1 MVLVKKTSDKNRI
14 ADKYRVH
21 FIYILLVIITFI
33 AFAPILSNGF
43 ISFDDDAY
51 IYHNSNI
58 TTGLTGKN
66 IGWAFTNIHANNY
79 HPLTSLSHMLDC
91 QLFKLNAGAHHSINL
106 LLHIANTLLLF
117 TILSR
122 MTKRAWASAFVAALF
137 AIHPL
142 HVESVA
148 WASERKDVLSTFFLM
163 LTLLAYAGYTER
175 PGAGRY
181 LLTLVLFVLGLL
193 SKQMLVTVP
202 FILLLLDYWPLERFK
217 KTKLSSL
224 ILSAGHLTVE
234 KIPFL
239 ILSAALG
246 IVTVIVQH
254 KMGLLKTFSNYPFQ
268 WRIENAIVSY
278 IIYIEKMFWP
288 VNLAIFYP
296 HPKGDITFWQVAGSL
311 LILLFITF
319 LAIWKIR
326 RRPYVAVGWLW
337 FLVTLVPVI
346 GIVQVGLQGWADRYT
361 YVPYIG
367 LFIII
372 AWVACDLPAGV
383 QYQKTIFSLSACI
396 ILLSLGAKTF
406 IQTLYWQNNI
416 MLYSHAAEVVEN
428 NWWAY
433 NFMGKALAS
442 EGEFGEAILQ
452 FEKSLKIYPQNITVN
467 YEMGKAF
474 LGAGDANDAIK
485 LYQQM
490 LDPLPDNPNEPVKV
504 DDNPVLKDLYVNAN
518 INLAIALSRQGNLKE
533 SARRFEEALRVA
545 PDAEAARKGL
555 EDLKKQTKDNS
566 LLP

>member
-1 MVLVKKTSDKNRI
+1 MYKTTN
-14 ADKYRVH
+14 KYH
-21 FIYILLVIITFI
+21 IHLIYILLTIVTFI
-33 AFAPILSNGF
+33 AFEPIMSNGF

-91 QLFKLNAGAHHSINL
+91 QFFKLDAGAHHSINL

-117 TILSR
+117 TVLSR

-137 AIHPL
+137 ALHPL

-163 LTLLAYAGYTER
+163 LTLLAYAGYVKR

-224 ILSAGHLTVE
+224 ILE

-239 ILSAALG
+239 VLSAALG
-246 IVTVIVQH
+246 IVTVIIQH

-326 RRPYVAVGWLW
+326 RWPYVAVGWLW

-367 LFIII
+367 LFII

-442 EGEFGEAILQ
+442 QDEFNEAIVL
-452 FEKSLKIYPQNITVN
+452 FEKSLAIYPQNITVN

-474 LGAGDANDAIK
+474 LGAGDANDAVK

-490 LDPLPDNPNEPVKV
+490 LGPLPDNPNEPVKV

-518 INLAIALSRQGNLKE
+518 INLAIGLSRQGNLKE

-555 EDLKKQTKDNS
+555 EDLKKQAKDNS

>member
-1 MVLVKKTSDKNRI
+1 MDKTTNNYHI
-14 ADKYRVH
+14 H
-21 FIYILLVIITFI
+21 LIYILLTVVTFI
-33 AFAPILSNGF
+33 AFAPILNNGF

-51 IYHNSNI
+51 IYHNKNI
-58 TTGLTGKN
+58 TTGLTFDN
-66 IGWAFTNIHANNY
+66 IVWAFTNIHANNY

-91 QLFKLNAGAHHSINL
+91 QLFKLNAGNHHSINL
-106 LLHIANTLLLF
+106 IFHIANTLLLF
-117 TILSR
+117 TVLSR
-122 MTKRAWASAFVAALF
+122 MTKRVWASAFVAALF

-148 WASERKDVLSTFFLM
+148 WASERKDVLSTFFWM
-163 LTLLAYAGYTER
+163 LTLLAYIGYTER
-175 PGAGRY
+175 PAVGRY
-181 LLTLVLFVLGLL
+181 LLTLGLFVLGLL

-217 KTKLSSL
+217 KTKLSGL
-224 ILSAGHLTVE
+224 ILE

-239 ILSAALG
+239 VLSAGLG
-246 IVTVIVQH
+246 FVTVIVQQR
-254 KMGLLKTFSNYPFQ
+254 MGLLKTFSNYPLQ
-268 WRIENAIVSY
+268 WRIKNAIVSY

-296 HPKGDITFWQVAGSL
+296 HPKGDISFWQIAAALFVLS
-311 LILLFITF
+311 FITF

-361 YVPYIG
+361 YIPYVG

-372 AWVACDLPAGV
+372 AWGACDLPAGV

-416 MLYSHAAEVVEN
+416 MLYGHAAKAVEN

-433 NFMGKALAS
+433 SFMGKALAS
-442 EGEFGEAILQ
+442 QGEFNEAILQ
-452 FEKSLKIYPQNITVN
+452 FEKSLKIYPENITVN

-474 LGAGDANDAIK
+474 LGAGDANDAVK

-490 LDPLPDNPNEPVKV
+490 LGPLPDNPNEPVKV
-504 DDNPVLKDLYVNAN
+504 DDNPVLKEMYVNAN
-518 INLAIALSRQGNLKE
+518 INLAIGLARQGNLKE

>member
-1 MVLVKKTSDKNRI
+1 
-14 ADKYRVH
+14 
-21 FIYILLVIITFI
+21 
-33 AFAPILSNGF
+33 
-43 ISFDDDAY
+43 
-51 IYHNSNI
+51 
-58 TTGLTGKN
+58 
-66 IGWAFTNIHANNY
+66 
-79 HPLTSLSHMLDC
+79 
-91 QLFKLNAGAHHSINL
+91 
-106 LLHIANTLLLF
+106 
-117 TILSR
+117 
-122 MTKRAWASAFVAALF
+122 
-137 AIHPL
+137 
-142 HVESVA
+142 
-148 WASERKDVLSTFFLM
+148 
-163 LTLLAYAGYTER
+163 
-175 PGAGRY
+175 
-181 LLTLVLFVLGLL
+181 
-193 SKQMLVTVP
+193 
-202 FILLLLDYWPLERFK
+202 
-217 KTKLSSL
+217 
-224 ILSAGHLTVE
+224 
-234 KIPFL
+234 
-239 ILSAALG
+239 
-246 IVTVIVQH
+246 
-254 KMGLLKTFSNYPFQ
+254 
-268 WRIENAIVSY
+268 
-278 IIYIEKMFWP
+278 MFWP

-326 RRPYVAVGWLW
+326 RWPYVAVGWLW

-367 LFIII
+367 LFII

-442 EGEFGEAILQ
+442 QDEFNEAIVL
-452 FEKSLKIYPQNITVN
+452 FEKSLAIYPQNITVN

-474 LGAGDANDAIK
+474 LGAGDANDAVK

-490 LDPLPDNPNEPVKV
+490 LGPLPDNPNEPVKV

-518 INLAIALSRQGNLKE
+518 INLAIGLSRQGNLKE

-555 EDLKKQTKDNS
+555 EDLKKQAKDNS

>member
-1 MVLVKKTSDKNRI
+1 MDKTTN
-14 ADKYRVH
+14 KYRVH
-21 FIYILLVIITFI
+21 FIYILLVIITFT

-51 IYHNSNI
+51 IYHNKNI
-58 TTGLTGKN
+58 TTGLTFEN
-66 IGWAFTNIHANNY
+66 IVWAFTNIHANNY

-91 QLFKLNAGAHHSINL
+91 QFFKLDAGNHHSINL
-106 LLHIANTLLLF
+106 IFHIANTLLLF
-117 TILSR
+117 TVLSR
-122 MTKRAWASAFVAALF
+122 MTKRVWASAFVAALF

-163 LTLLAYAGYTER
+163 LALWAYTGYTER

-193 SKQMLVTVP
+193 SKQMLVTLP
-202 FILLLLDYWPLERFK
+202 FVLLLLDYWPLERFK
-217 KTKLSSL
+217 DNRFSRL
-224 ILSAGHLTVE
+224 ILE

-239 ILSAALG
+239 VLAAALG
-246 IVTVIVQH
+246 IVTVIVQQR
-254 KMGLLKTFSNYPFQ
+254 MGLLKTFSNYPLQ

-296 HPKGDITFWQVAGSL
+296 HPKGDIAFGRIAGAV

-326 RRPYVAVGWLW
+326 RRPYIAVGWLW

-372 AWVACDLPAGV
+372 AWGVCDLPERV

-396 ILLSLGAKTF
+396 ILLVLGVKTF
-406 IQTLYWQNNI
+406 IQILYWQNNI
-416 MLYSHAAEVVEN
+416 MLYSHAAEAVEN

-433 NFMGKALAS
+433 SFMGKALAS
-442 EGEFGEAILQ
+442 QGEFNKAILQ
-452 FEKSLKIYPQNITVN
+452 FEKSLKIYPENITVN

-474 LGAGDANDAIK
+474 LGAGDANDAVK
-485 LYQQM
+485 VYQQM
-490 LDPLPDNPNEPVKV
+490 LGPLADNPNKPAKA
-504 DDNPVLKDLYVNAN
+504 DMSQYDSPVLKDLYVNAN

-533 SARRFEEALRVA
+533 AGRRFEEALWIA

-555 EDLKKQTKDNS
+555 EDLKKQTKES
-566 LLP
+566 K

>member
-1 MVLVKKTSDKNRI
+1 MDKTIN
-14 ADKYRVH
+14 KYRVH
-21 FIYILLVIITFI
+21 LIYISLVIITYI

-51 IYHNSNI
+51 IYHNKNI
-58 TTGLTGKN
+58 TTGLTFEN
-66 IGWAFTNIHANNY
+66 IVWAFTNIHANNY
-79 HPLTSLSHMLDC
+79 HPLTSLSVMLDC
-91 QLFKLNAGAHHSINL
+91 QLFKLNAGAHHSTSL
-106 LLHIANTLLLF
+106 LFHIANTLLLF

-122 MTKRAWASAFVAALF
+122 MTKRVWASAFVAALF
-137 AIHPL
+137 ALHPL

-148 WASERKDVLSTFFLM
+148 WASERKDVLSTFFWM
-163 LTLLAYAGYTER
+163 LALLAYIGYTER

-181 LLTLVLFVLGLL
+181 LLTLVLFASGLL
-193 SKQMLVTVP
+193 AKQMLVTLP

-217 KTKLSSL
+217 KTKLSRL
-224 ILSAGHLTVE
+224 ILE

-239 ILSAALG
+239 VLSAVLG
-246 IVTVIVQH
+246 IVTVIVQQ

-268 WRIENAIVSY
+268 WRIGNAIVSY

-288 VNLAIFYP
+288 VNLSIFYP
-296 HPKGDITFWQVAGSL
+296 HPKGDVTFGRIAGAL
-311 LILLFITF
+311 FILSFITF

-326 RRPYVAVGWLW
+326 RRPYIAVGWLW
-337 FLVTLVPVI
+337 FLGTLVPVI

-372 AWVACDLPAGV
+372 AWGACDLLAGV
-383 QYQKTIFSLSACI
+383 QYQKTIFSLCACI
-396 ILLSLGAKTF
+396 IILSLGAKTF

-416 MLYSHAAEVVEN
+416 MLYSHAAEVVED

-433 NFMGKALAS
+433 NFLGKALAS
-442 EGEFGEAILQ
+442 QGEFEEAIAQ
-452 FEKSLKIYPQNITVN
+452 FKKSLAIYPQNITVK

-474 LGAGDANDAIK
+474 LGAGDVNEAVK

-490 LDPLPDNPNEPVKV
+490 LPPLPDNPNEAKSI
-504 DDNPVLKDLYVNAN
+504 DISEYDNPALKDLYINAN
-518 INLAIALSRQGNLKE
+518 INLATALARQGNLRE

-545 PDAEAARKGL
+545 PDAKAARKGL
-555 EDLKKQTKDNS
+555 EDLKKQTKEAK
-566 LLP
+566 

>member
-1 MVLVKKTSDKNRI
+1 MDKTTNN
-14 ADKYRVH
+14 YHVH
-21 FIYILLVIITFI
+21 LIYILLTIVTFI
-33 AFAPILSNGF
+33 AFAPILNNGF

-51 IYHNSNI
+51 IYHNKNI

-66 IGWAFTNIHANNY
+66 ISWAFTNIHANNY

-91 QLFKLNAGAHHSINL
+91 QLFKLNAGNHHSINL
-106 LLHIANTLLLF
+106 IFHIANTLLLF
-117 TILSR
+117 TVFSR

-148 WASERKDVLSTFFLM
+148 WASERKDLLSTFFMM
-163 LTLLAYAGYTER
+163 LTLLTYAGYAKR

-181 LLTLVLFVLGLL
+181 LLTLALFALGLL

-224 ILSAGHLTVE
+224 ILE

-246 IVTVIVQH
+246 IVTVIVQRR
-254 KMGLLKTFSNYPFQ
+254 MGLLKTFSNYPLQ

-296 HPKGDITFWQVAGSL
+296 HPKGDIAFWQVAGSL

-326 RRPYVAVGWLW
+326 RRPYIAVGWLW
-337 FLVTLVPVI
+337 FLGALVPVI

-361 YVPYIG
+361 YIPYIG

-372 AWVACDLPAGV
+372 AWSACDLPAGV
-383 QYQKTIFSLSACI
+383 QYQKTIFSLCACI
-396 ILLSLGAKTF
+396 ILLALGAKTF

-416 MLYSHAAEVVEN
+416 MLYGHAIEAVEN

-433 NFMGKALAS
+433 SFMGKSLAS
-442 EGEFGEAILQ
+442 EGEFGAAILQ
-452 FEKSLKIYPQNITVN
+452 FEKSLKIYPENVAVN

-474 LGAGDANDAIK
+474 LAAGDVNDAVK

-490 LDPLPDNPNEPVKV
+490 LGPLPDNPNEPAKV
-504 DDNPVLKDLYVNAN
+504 DDSPVLKEMYVNAN
-518 INLAIALSRQGNLKE
+518 INLAIGLSRQGNLKE
-533 SARRFEEALRVA
+533 AGRRFEEALRVA
-545 PDAEAARKGL
+545 PDAAAARKGL